1 MADDPPPEGESG
13 ALERITRHSAIYA
26 LGPVAQKAIGFL
38 LLPFVTAFIGSKANY
53 GVVEMS
59 AFTIALAA
67 QILGVNLLHGMT
79 RFYPEYDT
87 AEDRDAVVTT
97 SFLLLAASTGLAFLA
112 ALAFPAGGARLLFG
126 SSAYGDALVLAAA
139 ILMLQTLG
147 QVGLRWLQILHRSV
161 TYGVLTTLKTVFEV
175 GLKVWFLWG
184 LGLTYLG
191 VLWSVLGGE
200 AAVACGTLV
209 WILRRSGLRF
219 SKPAAKRL
227 LRYSYP
233 LILGGLPM
241 FALHQADRAFVL
253 AYRGEDG
260 VGSYALAYKLGSIA
274 NAVFLESFG
283 LVWFPF
289 IFGIRD
295 EAQARSICR
304 LIMTCFAALM
314 ACASLALAVFS
325 PEVVRVMA
333 APEFFESHR
342 AMPLIVG
349 GYFAWAVYQV
359 ATTGLYIRQRTGR
372 LSILVAFAAA
382 LNLGLNALLVPRLGY
397 MGAAW
402 ATLATF
408 SALAIGAW
416 VEAERA
422 MPIGYDA
429 KRVLLLVALAGLL
442 YAASLWIPDA
452 SASSGV
458 ALRALLVLLLPVALW
473 TSGFFRADEKVELRS
488 IVRGLAAPL
497 LRRG

>member
-1 MADDPPPEGESG
+1 MADDSPDAESG

-38 LLPFVTAFIGSKANY
+38 LLPFVTAFIGGQANY

-59 AFTIALAA
+59 SFTIALAA

-79 RFYPEYDT
+79 RFYPEYET
-87 AEDRDAVVTT
+87 AEERDAVVTT
-97 SFLLLAASTGLAFLA
+97 CFLLLASTTGVAFLA
-112 ALAFPAGGARLLFG
+112 ALVFRESGARLLLG
-126 SSAYGDALVLAAA
+126 SSAYGDAFVLAAA

-147 QVGLRWLQILHRSV
+147 QVGLRWLQILHRSIA
-161 TYGVLTTLKTVFEV
+161 YGVLTTLKTVFEV

-191 VLWSVLGGE
+191 ALGSVLGGE
-200 AAVACGTLV
+200 AAVAGGTLV

-241 FALHQADRAFVL
+241 FVLHQADRAFVL

-260 VGSYALAYKLGSIA
+260 VGFYALAYKLGTIA

-289 IFGIRD
+289 IFGVRD
-295 EAQARSICR
+295 EASARSICR
-304 LIMTCFAALM
+304 VVMTYFAALM
-314 ACASLALAVFS
+314 ATASLALAVFS

-333 APEFFESHR
+333 APIFFESHR
-342 AMPLIVG
+342 AMPMIVG

-359 ATTGLYIRQRTGR
+359 ATTGLYIRQRTGT
-372 LSILVAFAAA
+372 LSILVALAAA
-382 LNLGLNALLVPRLGY
+382 LNLGLNAALVPSLGY
-397 MGAAW
+397 LGAAW

-408 SALAIGAW
+408 AALAVAAW
-416 VEAERA
+416 IQAERA
-422 MPIGYDA
+422 MPMGYEA
-429 KRVLLLVALAGLL
+429 RRVLLLAVFAGALYG
-442 YAASLWIPDA
+442 ASLWIPNA
-452 SASSGV
+452 STHAGV
-458 ALRALLVLLLPVALW
+458 AMRALLVLVLPAGLW
-473 TSGFFRADEKVELRS
+473 VGGFFRAEEKAELLS
-488 IVRGLAAPL
+488 IVRGLAGPL

>member
-1 MADDPPPEGESG
+1 MADDAPPEGESG
-13 ALERITRHSAIYA
+13 ALERITKHSAIYA
-26 LGPVAQKAIGFL
+26 LGPLAQKALGFL
-38 LLPFVTAFIGSKANY
+38 LLPFVTAFIGSTANY

-79 RFYPEYDT
+79 RFYPEYET
-87 AEDRDAVVTT
+87 EEERGAVVTT
-97 SFLLLAASTGLAFLA
+97 CFLLLGASTGTALVA
-112 ALAFPAGGARLLFG
+112 AIVFRESGAHLLYG

-147 QVGLRWLQILHRSV
+147 QVGLRWLQILQRSIAF
-161 TYGVLTTLKTVFEV
+161 GVLTTLKTVFEV

-200 AAVACGTLV
+200 AAVAGGTLV
-209 WILRRSGLRF
+209 WILRTSGLRF

-253 AYRGEDG
+253 AFCGEEG
-260 VGSYALAYKLGSIA
+260 VGFYALAYKLGTIA

-289 IFGIRD
+289 IFGVKD
-295 EAQARSICR
+295 DAAVRSICR
-304 LIMTCFAALM
+304 VVMTYFTALM

-333 APEFFESHR
+333 DPKFFESHR
-342 AMPLIVG
+342 AMPLVVG
-349 GYFAWAVYQV
+349 GYFAWAVFQV
-359 ATTGLYIRQRTGR
+359 ASTGLYVRQRTGV
-372 LSILVAFAAA
+372 LSILIAIAAVLNLA
-382 LNLGLNALLVPRLGY
+382 LNAVLVPKLGY
-397 MGAAW
+397 VGAAW

-408 SALAIGAW
+408 AALAVLTW
-416 VEAERA
+416 VQAERA
-422 MPIGYDA
+422 MHAGYDA
-429 KRVLLLVALAGLL
+429 RRVLLVAMLAGAL
-442 YAASLWIPDA
+442 YVASLWIPHATDPA
-452 SASSGV
+452 GV
-458 ALRALLVLLLPVALW
+458 AMRAVLVLLLPAALW
-473 TSGFFRADEKVELRS
+473 TSGFFRAEEKAEIRS
-488 IVRGLAAPL
+488 IVAGLAGP
-497 LRRG
+497 LRRR